1 MMRVLLAVC
10 SALVALGQELRGA
23 AEGVVAVAAA
33 EYPMKEV
40 PTDPTSGLAIAS
52 LACAIV
58 APIAGIGIML
68 YLKEKGWWGACG
80 LIGGVIMIFWV
91 YTAYLAF

>member
-1 MMRVLLAVC
+1 MMRILLLVC
-10 SALVALGQELRGA
+10 SAAIALAQELRGA

-33 EYPMKEV
+33 EFPMKEV

-58 APIAGIGIML
+58 APIVGIGIML
-68 YLKEKGWWGACG
+68 YLKEKGWWGGCALISG
-80 LIGGVIMIFWV
+80 LIMIAWV
-91 YTAYLAF
+91 FTAYLAF